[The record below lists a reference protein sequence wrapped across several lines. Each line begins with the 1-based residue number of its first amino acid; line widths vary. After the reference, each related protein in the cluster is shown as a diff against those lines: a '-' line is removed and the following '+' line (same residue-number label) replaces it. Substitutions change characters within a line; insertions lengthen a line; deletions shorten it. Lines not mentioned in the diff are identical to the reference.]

1 MNVFGYKVEREV
13 EMTINKEFSPENYS
27 FKLAMK
33 QNIEKQLVPV
43 LNNYE
48 FVKFGANKY
57 AREVEGILQ
66 IISFR
71 IENDRLKAFA
81 TYYPIFVPYDNLL
94 NYGVELTGTT
104 GSYLLDGK
112 YFTTISNFNITP
124 ENQIKNYYQKILPS
138 FDKLLQGILE
148 GVLPEM
154 EQVNSLSK
162 FIEKFEHQQVKFF
175 GHNFDIQLKE
185 LTVHQYIFQVYA
197 CLHGPFSDSV
207 QKLDNIKRITL
218 ESEIQDVIQKLL
230 FTEKNTLTREQFIL
244 NLTEIVNARR
254 KKYKLKIKSNKFID
268 M

>member
-1 MNVFGYKVEREV
+1 M
-13 EMTINKEFSPENYS
+13 PENYN
-27 FKLAMK
+27 FKLVMK
-33 QNIEKQLVPV
+33 QNIEKKLVPV
-43 LNNYE
+43 LNNYG

-57 AREVEGILQ
+57 AREAEGILQ

-81 TYYPIFVPYDNLL
+81 AYYPIFVPYDNLL

-104 GSYLLDGK
+104 GSYLLNGK
-112 YFTTISNFNITP
+112 YFTTISNFNIAP

-154 EQVNSLSK
+154 EQVDSFSK

-175 GHNFDIQLKE
+175 GHNFDMQLKE
-185 LTVHQYIFQVYA
+185 LPVHRYIFQVYA
-197 CLHGPFSDSV
+197 CLHGIFTDGV
-207 QKLDNIKRITL
+207 KKLDDIKRITP
-218 ESEIQDVIQKLL
+218 EDEIKDAIQKLL
-230 FTEKNTLTREQFIL
+230 FTEKNTLTKEQFIL

-254 KKYKLKIKSNKFID
+254 KKYKLKVKSNKFID